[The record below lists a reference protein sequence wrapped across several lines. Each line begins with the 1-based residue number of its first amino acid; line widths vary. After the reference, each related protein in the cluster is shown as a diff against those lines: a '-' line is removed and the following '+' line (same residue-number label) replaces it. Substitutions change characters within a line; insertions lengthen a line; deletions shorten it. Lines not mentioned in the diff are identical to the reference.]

1 MSLFGGQVDER
12 FLRHRLWSTSIAG
25 TAGGLVAMGLFVYH
39 VYVDHVWSWELLA
52 VGITMAVVKVAL
64 MAWFH
69 FTR

>member
-1 MSLFGGQVDER
+1 
-12 FLRHRLWSTSIAG
+12 
-25 TAGGLVAMGLFVYH
+25 MGLFVYH